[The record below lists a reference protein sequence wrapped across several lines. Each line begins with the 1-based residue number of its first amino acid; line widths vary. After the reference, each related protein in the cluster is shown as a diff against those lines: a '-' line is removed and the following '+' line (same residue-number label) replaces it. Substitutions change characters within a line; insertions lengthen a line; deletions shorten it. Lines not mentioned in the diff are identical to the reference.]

1 MPRAGLRELQMP
13 EKPYGYISEDGA
25 VRVTELSTN
34 EIARELGQDCAN
46 RLRVNVVVTGPIA
59 TLVPAAE

>member
-1 MPRAGLRELQMP
+1 MP